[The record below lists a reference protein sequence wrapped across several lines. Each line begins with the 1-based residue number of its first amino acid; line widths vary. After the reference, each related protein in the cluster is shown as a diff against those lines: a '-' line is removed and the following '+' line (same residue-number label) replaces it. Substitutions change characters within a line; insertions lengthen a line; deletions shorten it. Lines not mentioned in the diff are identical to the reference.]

1 MPIGFDA
8 LHYWLNERVVRPS
21 QDPGRPATDCVGVA
35 PKLLDG
41 FGVGAEQATLTALAY
56 LADLSVRY
64 LADRQAEAGARLG
77 APGRWL
83 IPDDRGGDR
92 RAVSAKSVSP
102 PAKRAAHAISVTAG
116 RVTAPLRMLPGF
128 LIVGAQ
134 RCGTTSMYRALAEH
148 PSVRKAVLHKG
159 VHYFD
164 MNYDRGLGW
173 YRAHFPLTSRA
184 PAGAAQ
190 TFESSPYYLFH
201 PLAAE
206 RIAADLPGVKLIV
219 LVRDPVERAY
229 SAYTHEFARGFETEP
244 FEAAIELEPGRLNGE
259 AERIAAEPGLSQ
271 PQPPAPC
278 LPSARTVREQLDRLE
293 QLFDRAD
300 IHVVDSGDFFT
311 KPEPVYDGVLD
322 FLGLASDDYPQFE
335 RHNARPRSAIPEA
348 LRARLDEHFVS
359 FDEQLIHWLD
369 QVPSWRR

>member
-1 MPIGFDA
+1 
-8 LHYWLNERVVRPS
+8 
-21 QDPGRPATDCVGVA
+21 
-35 PKLLDG
+35 
-41 FGVGAEQATLTALAY
+41 
-56 LADLSVRY
+56 
-64 LADRQAEAGARLG
+64 
-77 APGRWL
+77 
-83 IPDDRGGDR
+83 
-92 RAVSAKSVSP
+92 VSATSVSP

-116 RVTAPLRMLPGF
+116 LLTAPLRMLPGF

-164 MNYDRGLGW
+164 MNYGRGLGW
-173 YRAHFPLTSRA
+173 YRAHFPLALHGSSGRA
-184 PAGAAQ
+184 AGAARPGLA
-190 TFESSPYYLFH
+190 FESSPYYLFH

-244 FEAAIELEPGRLNGE
+244 FESAIELEPDRLTGE
-259 AERIAAEPGLSQ
+259 AERIAAEPGYLSHSHQ
-271 PQPPAPC
+271 HHAYR
-278 LPSARTVREQLDRLE
+278 ARGQYTEQLDRLVR
-293 QLFDRAD
+293 LFDRSA

-311 KPEPVYDGVLD
+311 RPELVYDGVLA
-322 FLGLASDDYPQFE
+322 FLGLTSAGYPQFE
-335 RHNARPRSAIPEA
+335 THNARPRSAIPDA
-348 LRARLDEHFVS
+348 VRVRLDEHFRP
-359 FDEQLIHWLD
+359 FDEQLTRWLD